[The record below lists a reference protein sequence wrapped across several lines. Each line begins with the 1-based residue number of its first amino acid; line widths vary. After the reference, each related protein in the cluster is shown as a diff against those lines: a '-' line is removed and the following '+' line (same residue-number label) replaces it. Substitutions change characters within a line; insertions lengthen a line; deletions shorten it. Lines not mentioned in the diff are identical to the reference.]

1 MSALPPSTR
10 GRKRDLSPLQ
20 SLLVSPPDRKRALCD
35 VRACQAVGAGVANY
49 PHPLSHP
56 LSPPLPIGVSVVP
69 RHNQGRSSFLFSR
82 SLLAW
87 SSPAGA
93 VPSGAGEDH
102 SASGDWERLSPA
114 QLPRPRH
121 AHLGRGSD
129 RSALRLCFP
138 KLAGLLFPPDPQP
151 QPTWRTRYRFLPFSG
166 TYAVS
171 LLSLLFLLFPSQL

>member
-1 MSALPPSTR
+1 MSAPPPSTR

-56 LSPPLPIGVSVVP
+56 LSPPLPITQ
-69 RHNQGRSSFLFSR
+69 HNQGRSSFLFSK
-82 SLLAW
+82 SLL

-93 VPSGAGEDH
+93 VPSGAGETTLLL
-102 SASGDWERLSPA
+102 GIGRGC
-114 QLPRPRH
+114 PRPSCQGPAWQFH